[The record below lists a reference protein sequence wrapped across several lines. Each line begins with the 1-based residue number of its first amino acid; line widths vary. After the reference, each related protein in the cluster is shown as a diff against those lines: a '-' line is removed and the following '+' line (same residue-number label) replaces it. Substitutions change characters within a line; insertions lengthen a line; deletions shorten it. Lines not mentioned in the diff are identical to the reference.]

1 MVDPILLSRTII
13 YSSLLTL
20 LSLGLTLTYLTTK
33 VPNFAH
39 ASFSTVGVYVIRTLT
54 AEVFLGGNV
63 YNYLIIA
70 FIFGG
75 AVALIQYLLILRPLI
90 RRGASIIALMIT
102 TLAVDFI
109 LVALMNI
116 FADYLSHT
124 FQIRSRYFL
133 LTTSDIKIAGQNGI
147 LIIAPAL
154 IIVVVSVLYLALT
167 RTTFGI
173 AMRAAIEDSS
183 LASVVGINVNLVY
196 SVSWFIAGALAG
208 LSGGLIPLYIPGNPD
223 IGTQLLLSMFA
234 ASTVGGLFNI
244 YGAVVGGFLI
254 GFAEI
259 LGTTYISSIV
269 GPWVIAYRQIV
280 PLIAIAITLLLSPRG
295 ILGADWKK
303 ALRSVRS
310 IIYKPKN

>member
-39 ASFSTVGVYVIRTLT
+39 ASFSAIGVYVIRTFT
-54 AEVFLGGNV
+54 AEVFFGGNV

-70 FIFGG
+70 SIFSGT
-75 AVALIQYLLILRPLI
+75 VALIQYLLILRPLI
-90 RRGASIIALMIT
+90 KRGASIIALMIT

-109 LVALMNI
+109 LLALMNI
-116 FADYLSHT
+116 YADYLSQT
-124 FQIRSRYFL
+124 YQIRSRYFL
-133 LTTSDIKIAGQNGI
+133 LTTLDITIAGQNGI
-147 LIIAPAL
+147 LIVAPVL
-154 IIVVVSVLYLALT
+154 IIVVVCVLYLTLT

-183 LASVVGINVNLVY
+183 LASIVGINVNLVY
-196 SVSWFIAGALAG
+196 SVSWFTAGALAG
-208 LSGGLIPLYIPGNPD
+208 LSGGLLPLYIPGNPD
-223 IGTQLLLSMFA
+223 VGTQLIVSMFA

-244 YGAVVGGFLI
+244 YGAVVGGVLI
-254 GFAEI
+254 GFTEL
-259 LGTTYISSIV
+259 LGTTYLSSIV
-269 GPWVIAYRQIV
+269 GSWVIAYRRIV

-295 ILGADWKK
+295 ILGVDWKK
-303 ALRSVRS
+303 ALNSIRSVMFKS
-310 IIYKPKN
+310 KK